1 LLDIQLWHWV
11 AFGGLIACLLALDL
25 LLFHRRAHEPSLWE
39 SAGWTLFWIV
49 LSLAFNGLVWY
60 AFGREAGVDFLTGY
74 LVEKSLSMDNLFVF
88 VVIFR
93 YFQVPVMYHYRVLF
107 WGIVGAIFLRLGF
120 ILAGAELLRH
130 FDWIMVLLGLFLLY
144 TAFRLGATKETE
156 VHPQNNLVLK
166 AARRVFPIAT
176 GDHREHGSRFFV
188 REHGRIHITP
198 LFLVIL
204 VVESTDV
211 LFAVDSV
218 PAIFGITKEPF
229 IVFTS
234 NIFAI
239 LGLRALYFLLAG
251 MVGKFRYLRYG
262 LAAVL
267 GLVGVK
273 MIVEFVAGR
282 FWGCEERIVPPW
294 ASLVVVAALLSAAA
308 LASMIASRREG
319 RGP

>member
-1 LLDIQLWHWV
+1 MLDIQFWHWA
-11 AFGGLIACLLALDL
+11 AFGGLITLLLALDL

-39 SAGWTLFWIV
+39 SAGWSLFWIV
-49 LSLAFNGLVWY
+49 LSLAFNGLVWH
-60 AFGREAGVDFLTGY
+60 AFGREAGLDFLTGY

-93 YFQVPVMYHYRVLF
+93 YFHVPVMYHYRVLF
-107 WGIVGAIFLRLGF
+107 WGVVGAIFLRLAF
-120 ILAGAELLRH
+120 VLAGAELLRH
-130 FDWIMVLLGLFLLY
+130 FDWIMALLGLFLLY
-144 TAFRLGATKETE
+144 TAFRLGTTKETK
-156 VHPQNNLVLK
+156 VHPENNLVLK
-166 AARRVFPIAT
+166 AARRVFSVTA

-188 REHGRIHITP
+188 REQGRIHITP

-251 MVGKFRYLRYG
+251 MVDRFRYLHYG

-273 MIVEFVAGR
+273 MIVEFAAARFAG
-282 FWGCEERIVPPW
+282 CPQRIIPPW
-294 ASLVVVAALLSAAA
+294 VSLVVVATLLATAA
-308 LASMIASRREG
+308 LASVIASRREG
-319 RGP
+319 RDP